1 MGLEQKFKM
10 LQMIYAGALTDFVLR
25 MGKEGILEKVTL
37 EKREEQMLN
46 GKIRAA
52 QFGIEKPEG
61 VFLVLSDL
69 FGCADWTVERNDEG
83 IKAQATKCM
92 LCAMAKK
99 TGAQSPCNIF
109 CLDPMEGMMRG
120 LNPDI
125 EFDVRETLWSGQKCT
140 VNVTKKEPVNIR
152 NLSNANL
159 YY

>member
-61 VFLVLSDL
+61 VFWCCQTYSVVQTGRLK
-69 FGCADWTVERNDEG
+69 EMM
-83 IKAQATKCM
+83 KA
-92 LCAMAKK
+92 
-99 TGAQSPCNIF
+99 
-109 CLDPMEGMMRG
+109 
-120 LNPDI
+120 
-125 EFDVRETLWSGQKCT
+125 
-140 VNVTKKEPVNIR
+140 
-152 NLSNANL
+152 
-159 YY
+159 

>member
-99 TGAQSPCNIF
+99 P
-109 CLDPMEGMMRG
+109 G
-120 LNPDI
+120 LKAHAI
-125 EFDVRETLWSGQKCT
+125 SSV
-140 VNVTKKEPVNIR
+140 
-152 NLSNANL
+152 
-159 YY
+159 